1 MKFEKIVDLHC
12 HILPGVD
19 DGSPDLGHS
28 LNLAKDAVKDGVTH
42 ILATPHHLDNEY
54 VNHAQDIVKAAAD
67 FQEQLDANG
76 INLRVF
82 PGQEVHIN
90 GDLPQKYDDLLGID
104 ANKHYM
110 LLEFPHGNVP
120 GYAKRLIFDLK
131 KQGITPVICHPERNH
146 EIQENLDLLYD
157 FISDGALAQITAT
170 SYVGGF
176 GSHVAEIS
184 KKLVEHNL
192 VQIVASDAHTLKGR
206 KFVLSEALNQ
216 IAEDFG
222 EKKAMQ
228 FEKNAEALINGQR
241 VSAGEISKV
250 KKKKRFWL
258 F

>member
-19 DGSPDLGHS
+19 DGSPDLEHS

-67 FQEQLDANG
+67 FQKQLDANG

-104 ANKHYM
+104 ANKRYM

-131 KQGITPVICHPERNH
+131 KKGITPVICHPERNH

-250 KKKKRFWL
+250 KKKKRF
-258 F
+258 FFF